1 MGKSPL
7 SGYRTGELA
16 VSLKK
21 ETFLKHYWEQKK
33 KLLNYYCRMIHPT
46 GAHRY
51 WKPMW
56 TSCLQDIPMECN
68 SESAV
73 KTSNGAQ
80 PNISIRNGQDSINRE
95 PPNFMSIQ
103 VMVSWAILV
112 GSVLHRRSPFLNWLK
127 VNYTFS
133 QPRIL
138 AK

>member
-1 MGKSPL
+1 
-7 SGYRTGELA
+7 
-16 VSLKK
+16 
-21 ETFLKHYWEQKK
+21 
-33 KLLNYYCRMIHPT
+33 MIHPT
-46 GAHRY
+46 GVRKY

-80 PNISIRNGQDSINRE
+80 PNISIRNGQVSINRE
-95 PPNFMSIQ
+95 PPYFTSIPG
-103 VMVSWAILV
+103 MVSWAILV
-112 GSVLHRRSPFLNWLK
+112 GSVVHHSSPFLNWLL
-127 VNYTFS
+127 VNYTLS

>member
-7 SGYRTGELA
+7 SGYRTGERA

-21 ETFLKHYWEQKK
+21 ETFRKHYWVQKK

-73 KTSNGAQ
+73 KTSNGRSEEHTSELQ
-80 PNISIRNGQDSINRE
+80 SRE
-95 PPNFMSIQ
+95 N
-103 VMVSWAILV
+103 LV
-112 GSVLHRRSPFLNWLK
+112 CRLLLE
-127 VNYTFS
+127 
-133 QPRIL
+133 
-138 AK
+138 